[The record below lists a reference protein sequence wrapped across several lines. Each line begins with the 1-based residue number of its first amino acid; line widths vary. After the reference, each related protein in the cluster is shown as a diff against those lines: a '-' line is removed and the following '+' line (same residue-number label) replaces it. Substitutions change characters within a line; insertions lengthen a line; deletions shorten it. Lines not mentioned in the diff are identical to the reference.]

1 MLCFLIQSSAEKLGE
16 FILKRR
22 YFQKKTRQVVI
33 IFGLFY
39 QIFLNNIRG
48 IQLELIQL
56 SSQSEVSKIQKNSHQ
71 KYDFDEIFLKHV
83 TFSDRSYTQNL
94 NLETNLS
101 LIFRCMY
108 T

>member
-56 SSQSEVSKIQKNSHQ
+56 SSQSEVS
-71 KYDFDEIFLKHV
+71 EV
-83 TFSDRSYTQNL
+83 
-94 NLETNLS
+94 
-101 LIFRCMY
+101 
-108 T
+108 